1 MIRDIVVV
9 LDETG
14 RRAVPFAL
22 ALAKELGSVITAV
35 SVAAE
40 GPFNAAAYS
49 EVRYDLAIAE
59 QESAIQAAQGTA
71 ARFKQ
76 DAAAAQVPLDDALIC
91 NPNGAGNDIL
101 YAAVRRS
108 DLTVIEQ
115 QEPGKPKPSD
125 LYLEGLLLK
134 TGRPILIVPYIGP
147 SALQLD
153 LVTVAWDGSV
163 AAARAMA
170 DSLPLLCMANKVEVV
185 NVSRTAEDSS
195 DGKAIIRHLLR
206 HGIEAEYRAFR
217 SEISVADTLLS
228 HVADNGSGLLV
239 MGAYGHSRLRESI
252 LGGVS
257 RSILE
262 AMTVPV
268 LMSH

>member
-1 MIRDIVVV
+1 MIKDIVVV

-22 ALAKELGSVITAV
+22 ALAKELRAVITAV

-49 EVRYDLAIAE
+49 EVRYDLAVAE

-76 DAAAAQVPLDDALIC
+76 DAAAAQVPLDDALVC
-91 NPNGAGNDIL
+91 NPNGAGHDIL

-147 SALQLD
+147 SALRLD

-185 NVSRTAEDSS
+185 NVSRTAEDS
-195 DGKAIIRHLLR
+195 DGKAITRHLLR
-206 HGIEAEYRAFR
+206 HGIEAEYRAFH
-217 SEISVADTLLS
+217 SEISVANTLLS

-239 MGAYGHSRLRESI
+239 MGAYGHSRLREAI

>member
-14 RRAVPFAL
+14 RRTVPFAL
-22 ALAKELGSVITAV
+22 ALAKDLRAVISAV

-40 GPFNAAAYS
+40 GPFDAAAYS
-49 EVRYDLAIAE
+49 EVRYDLAVAE
-59 QESAIQAAQGTA
+59 QESAIQAAQDSA
-71 ARFKQ
+71 ARFKR
-76 DAAAAQVPLDDALIC
+76 DAAAAEVPLDEVVLC
-91 NPNGAGNDIL
+91 NPDGAGDDIL
-101 YAAVRRS
+101 YATVRRS
-108 DLTVIEQ
+108 DLTIIEQ

-125 LYLEGLLLK
+125 LYLEALLLK
-134 TGRPILIVPYIGP
+134 AGRPVLIVPYIGP
-147 SALQLD
+147 SALRLD

-163 AAARAMA
+163 AAARALA
-170 DSLPLLCMANKVEVV
+170 DSLPLLSMASKVEVV
-185 NVSRTAEDSS
+185 NVSSTADAN

-217 SEISVADTLLS
+217 SEIGIADTLLS

-239 MGAYGHSRLRESI
+239 MGAYGHSRLREAI